1 MMRNKVVVVTT
12 KKKLFSISS
21 MMHHILLETVIL
33 DRLLTNSKS
42 FQMQKIDQ
50 VAIGKKLIMLVR
62 AQLGLDLLKV
72 EASFIMAMSQEGLT
86 P

>member
-1 MMRNKVVVVTT
+1 MRNKVVVVTT

-42 FQMQKIDQ
+42 FQMQTIDQ
-50 VAIGKKLIMLVR
+50 VAIGKK
-62 AQLGLDLLKV
+62 
-72 EASFIMAMSQEGLT
+72 
-86 P
+86 